1 MLEILQTSFE
11 SQELQ
16 QADSTFMW
24 EMAVS
29 ISTLVYSN
37 SSFILIDQRERKE
50 AWISA
55 SYGACW
61 LWQDVF
67 ATVKWIRFGSVDC
80 FHSLS
85 APCTWRHGTECVISR
100 LKPSLLLLS
109 VPLRGWSSSGNVWR
123 LLTQFLL
130 FELCVFVHAGVSQ
143 VVNKEVDHF
152 VHWV

>member
-11 SQELQ
+11 NQELQ

-37 SSFILIDQRERKE
+37 SSFILIDQREGKE
-50 AWISA
+50 VWISA
-55 SYGACW
+55 SSGACW

-67 ATVKWIRFGSVDC
+67 ATVKWIRFGSVAC

-85 APCTWRHGTECVISR
+85 APCTWRHGAECVISR

-109 VPLRGWSSSGNVWR
+109 VTSGDCLHSSCYLNCVR
-123 LLTQFLL
+123 T
-130 FELCVFVHAGVSQ
+130 CVFVHAGVSQ
-143 VVNKEVDHF
+143 VVNKEVDRF